1 MLPPDFQ
8 QIRAQTRIVTPKRVA
23 TSLVRMA
30 IAGAVAFLLSAEAP
44 WVMTLFYVYVGFNVL
59 VLVGFW
65 AFSRFLKKKLSAM
78 SQSFQGFGST
88 TAAEED
94 LGEAEIIED
103 TFIEDTSSK

>member
-1 MLPPDFQ
+1 
-8 QIRAQTRIVTPKRVA
+8 
-23 TSLVRMA
+23 
-30 IAGAVAFLLSAEAP
+30 
-44 WVMTLFYVYVGFNVL
+44 YVGFNVL